1 MCFFVQTNHT
11 RKELLF
17 LMFKEINLRN
27 HSSLHKLFYSLIFEE
42 TADGKS
48 LKTTSVKNIVL
59 ILQTN
64 KKLKDLFKFNE
75 FTNEVDVVK
84 KVDLETSIGT
94 ISIAKGQYTDQV
106 INAIELYIESSKFY
120 KSAVFKNAVID
131 QGITS
136 FAHMHSYNP
145 VINYMNEAY
154 ANYDK
159 KRRLDDFF
167 SIFLGADKNPTT
179 ILITRL
185 WFMGAVAK
193 AYDPNTKFDFVL
205 DIVGGQGVGKTTLIQ
220 KLAPLGLYTDQF
232 NSFTNKDD
240 FEVMKNALIV
250 NDDEMTASNNAKFAE
265 IKKFITMQTF
275 EYRKSYARKS
285 ERFKK
290 KFVMVR
296 TTNEIRHL
304 KDRSGDRRFISIYAN
319 KKKQKLNPVTDLQP
333 NYIKQLWGEAVWL
346 YKQAK
351 DPFLLSPGQEKLL
364 EENREQF
371 RYTSGLED
379 ELADVLENKFK
390 DKKFIQNTELSFA
403 LFTDRDA
410 LSRNTK
416 ESKDIR
422 YYMEHLGYKVGA
434 VKKIDGKTIRGFEKN

>member
-1 MCFFVQTNHT
+1 MSDDKKKV
-11 RKELLF
+11 
-17 LMFKEINLRN
+17 I
-27 HSSLHKLFYSLIFEE
+27 KLSQKVVEGIKKKQNVKSIFEE
-42 TADGKS
+42 TSDGKS

-84 KVDLETSIGT
+84 SVDLDTSIGK
-94 ISIAKGQYTDQV
+94 ISITKGQYTDQV
-106 INAIELYIESSKFY
+106 INSIELYIESSEFY
-120 KSAVFKNAVID
+120 KHAVFKNAVID
-131 QGITS
+131 QGITN
-136 FAHMHSYNP
+136 FAHMNSYNP
-145 VINYMNEAY
+145 VIDYMNEAY
-154 ANYDK
+154 AKYDG

-205 DIVGGQGVGKTTLIQ
+205 DIVGGQGVGKTTLVQ

-250 NDDEMTASNNAKFAE
+250 NDDEMTASNNAKFEE

-296 TTNEIRHL
+296 TTNEVRHL

-379 ELADVLENKFK
+379 ELMDVLDNKFK
-390 DKKFIQNTELSFA
+390 DKKFIKNTELAFA
-403 LFTDRDA
+403 LFADRDA
-410 LSRNTK
+410 LGRNTK
-416 ESKDIR
+416 ETKDIR

-434 VKKIDGKTIRGFEKN
+434 RKRIKGKIVRGFSKS

>member
-1 MCFFVQTNHT
+1 MSDDKKKV
-11 RKELLF
+11 
-17 LMFKEINLRN
+17 I
-27 HSSLHKLFYSLIFEE
+27 KLSQKVVEGIKKKQNVKSIFEE
-42 TADGKS
+42 TSDGKS

-84 KVDLETSIGT
+84 SVDLDTSIGK
-94 ISIAKGQYTDQV
+94 ISITKGQYTDQV
-106 INAIELYIESSKFY
+106 INSIELYIESSEFY
-120 KSAVFKNAVID
+120 KHAVFKNAVID
-131 QGITS
+131 QGITN
-136 FAHMHSYNP
+136 FAHMNSYNP
-145 VINYMNEAY
+145 VIDYMNEAY
-154 ANYDK
+154 AKYDG

-205 DIVGGQGVGKTTLIQ
+205 DIVGGQGVGKTTLVQ

-250 NDDEMTASNNAKFAE
+250 NDDEMTASNNAKFEE

-296 TTNEIRHL
+296 TTNEVRHL

-319 KKKQKLNPVTDLQP
+319 KKKQQLSPVTDLQP

-379 ELADVLENKFK
+379 ELMDVLDNKFK
-390 DKKFIQNTELSFA
+390 DKKFIKNTELAFA
-403 LFTDRDA
+403 LFADRDA
-410 LSRNTK
+410 LGRNTK
-416 ESKDIR
+416 ETKDIR

-434 VKKIDGKTIRGFEKN
+434 RKRIEGKIVRGFSKS

>member
-1 MCFFVQTNHT
+1 MTDDKKKVIKLNQTAVKNIL
-11 RKELLF
+11 K
-17 LMFKEINLRN
+17 KQNKK
-27 HSSLHKLFYSLIFEE
+27 SIFEE

-434 VKKIDGKTIRGFEKN
+434 VKKIDGKAIRGFEKN

>member
-1 MCFFVQTNHT
+1 MNLVTDDKKKVIKLNQTAVKNIL
-11 RKELLF
+11 K
-17 LMFKEINLRN
+17 KQNKK
-27 HSSLHKLFYSLIFEE
+27 SIFEE

-434 VKKIDGKTIRGFEKN
+434 VKKIDGKAIRGFEKN

>member
-1 MCFFVQTNHT
+1 MSDDKKKV
-11 RKELLF
+11 
-17 LMFKEINLRN
+17 I
-27 HSSLHKLFYSLIFEE
+27 KLSQKVVEGIKKKQNVKSIFEE
-42 TADGKS
+42 TSDGKS

-84 KVDLETSIGT
+84 SVDLDTSIGK
-94 ISIAKGQYTDQV
+94 ISITKGQYTDQV
-106 INAIELYIESSKFY
+106 INSIELYIESSEFY
-120 KSAVFKNAVID
+120 KHAVFKNAVID
-131 QGITS
+131 QGITN
-136 FAHMHSYNP
+136 FAHMNSYNP
-145 VINYMNEAY
+145 VIDYMNEAY
-154 ANYDK
+154 AKYDG

-193 AYDPNTKFDFVL
+193 AYNPNTKFDFVL
-205 DIVGGQGVGKTTLIQ
+205 DIVGGQGVGKTTLVQ

-250 NDDEMTASNNAKFAE
+250 NDDEMTASNNAKFEE

-296 TTNEIRHL
+296 TTNEVRHL

-319 KKKQKLNPVTDLQP
+319 KKKQQLSPVTDLQP

-379 ELADVLENKFK
+379 ELMDVLDNKFK
-390 DKKFIQNTELSFA
+390 DKKFIKNTELAFA
-403 LFTDRDA
+403 LFADKDA

-416 ESKDIR
+416 ETRDIR

-434 VKKIDGKTIRGFEKN
+434 RKRIEGKIVRGFSKS

>member
-1 MCFFVQTNHT
+1 MTDDKKKVIKLNQTAVNNIL
-11 RKELLF
+11 K
-17 LMFKEINLRN
+17 KQNKK
-27 HSSLHKLFYSLIFEE
+27 SIFEE

-48 LKTTSVKNIVL
+48 LKATSVKNIVL

-84 KVDLETSIGT
+84 NVDLETSIGT
-94 ISIAKGQYTDQV
+94 INIAKGQYTDQV

-120 KSAVFKNAVID
+120 KGTVFKNAVID
-131 QGITS
+131 QGITN

-154 ANYDK
+154 ASYDK

-319 KKKQKLNPVTDLQP
+319 KKKQKLNPVIDLQP

-403 LFTDRDA
+403 LFADRDA

>member
-1 MCFFVQTNHT
+1 MSDDKKKV
-11 RKELLF
+11 
-17 LMFKEINLRN
+17 I
-27 HSSLHKLFYSLIFEE
+27 KLSQKIVEGIKKKQNVKSIFEE
-42 TADGKS
+42 TSDGKS

-84 KVDLETSIGT
+84 SVDLDTSIGK

-106 INAIELYIESSKFY
+106 INSIELYIESSEFY
-120 KSAVFKNAVID
+120 KHAVFKNAVID
-131 QGITS
+131 QGITN
-136 FAHMHSYNP
+136 FAHMNSYNP
-145 VINYMNEAY
+145 VIDYMNEAY
-154 ANYDK
+154 AKYDG

-205 DIVGGQGVGKTTLIQ
+205 DIVGGQGVGKTTLVQ

-250 NDDEMTASNNAKFAE
+250 NDDEMTASNNAKFEE

-296 TTNEIRHL
+296 TTNEVRHL

-319 KKKQKLNPVTDLQP
+319 KKKQQLSPVTDLQP

-351 DPFLLSPGQEKLL
+351 DPFLLSPSQEELL
-364 EENREQF
+364 KENREQF
-371 RYTSGLED
+371 RYTSGLEE
-379 ELADVLENKFK
+379 ELMDVLDNNFK
-390 DKKFIQNTELSFA
+390 AMEFIPNTKLAFA
-403 LFTDRDA
+403 LFNDRDA
-410 LSRNTK
+410 LGRNTK
-416 ESKDIR
+416 ESRDIR

-434 VKKIDGKTIRGFEKN
+434 VKKIDGKAIRGFKKLQ

>member
-1 MCFFVQTNHT
+1 MSDDKKKV
-11 RKELLF
+11 
-17 LMFKEINLRN
+17 I
-27 HSSLHKLFYSLIFEE
+27 KLSQKVVEGIKKKQNVKSIFAE
-42 TADGKS
+42 TSDGKS

-84 KVDLETSIGT
+84 SVDLDTSIGK
-94 ISIAKGQYTDQV
+94 ISIIKGQYTDQV
-106 INAIELYIESSKFY
+106 INSIELYIESSEFY
-120 KSAVFKNAVID
+120 KHAVFKNAVID
-131 QGITS
+131 QGITN
-136 FAHMHSYNP
+136 FAHMNSYNP
-145 VINYMNEAY
+145 VIDYMNEAY
-154 ANYDK
+154 AKYDG

-205 DIVGGQGVGKTTLIQ
+205 DIVGGQGVGKTTLVQ

-250 NDDEMTASNNAKFAE
+250 NDDEMTASNNAKFEE

-296 TTNEIRHL
+296 TTNEVRHL

-319 KKKQKLNPVTDLQP
+319 KKKQKLSPVTDLQP
-333 NYIKQLWGEAVWL
+333 NYVKQVWGEAVWL

-351 DPFLLSPGQEKLL
+351 DPFLLSPGQEELL
-364 EENREQF
+364 KENREQF
-371 RYTSGLED
+371 RYTSGLEE
-379 ELADVLENKFK
+379 ELLDVIDNKFK
-390 DKKFIQNTELSFA
+390 AMKFISNTKLAFA
-403 LFTDRDA
+403 LFNDQTA
-410 LSRNTK
+410 LGRNTK
-416 ESKDIR
+416 ESRDIR

-434 VKKIDGKTIRGFEKN
+434 VRKIDGKAIRGFEKQ

>member
-1 MCFFVQTNHT
+1 MSDDKKKV
-11 RKELLF
+11 
-17 LMFKEINLRN
+17 I
-27 HSSLHKLFYSLIFEE
+27 KLSQKVVEGIKKKQNVKSIFEE
-42 TADGKS
+42 TSDGKS

-84 KVDLETSIGT
+84 SVDLDTSIGK
-94 ISIAKGQYTDQV
+94 ISITKGQYTDQV
-106 INAIELYIESSKFY
+106 INSIELYIESSEFY
-120 KSAVFKNAVID
+120 KHAVFKNAVID
-131 QGITS
+131 QGITN
-136 FAHMHSYNP
+136 FAHMNSYNP
-145 VINYMNEAY
+145 VIDYMNEAY
-154 ANYDK
+154 TKYDG

-205 DIVGGQGVGKTTLIQ
+205 DIVGGQGVGKTTLVQ

-250 NDDEMTASNNAKFAE
+250 NDDEMTASNNAKFEE

-296 TTNEIRHL
+296 TTNEVRHL

-319 KKKQKLNPVTDLQP
+319 KKKQQLSPVTDLQP

-351 DPFLLSPGQEKLL
+351 DPFLLSSGQEKLL

-379 ELADVLENKFK
+379 ELMDVLDNKFK
-390 DKKFIQNTELSFA
+390 DKKFIKNTELAFA
-403 LFTDRDA
+403 LFADRDA
-410 LSRNTK
+410 LGRNTK
-416 ESKDIR
+416 ETKDIR

-434 VKKIDGKTIRGFEKN
+434 RKRIEGKIVRGFSKS

>member
-1 MCFFVQTNHT
+1 MSDDKKKV
-11 RKELLF
+11 
-17 LMFKEINLRN
+17 I
-27 HSSLHKLFYSLIFEE
+27 KLSQKVVEGIKKKQNVKSIFEE
-42 TADGKS
+42 TSDGKS

-84 KVDLETSIGT
+84 SVDLDTSIGK
-94 ISIAKGQYTDQV
+94 ISITKGQYTDQV
-106 INAIELYIESSKFY
+106 INSIELYIESSEFY
-120 KSAVFKNAVID
+120 KHAVFKNAVID
-131 QGITS
+131 QGITN
-136 FAHMHSYNP
+136 FAHMNSYNP
-145 VINYMNEAY
+145 VIDYMNEAY
-154 ANYDK
+154 AKYDS

-193 AYDPNTKFDFVL
+193 AYNPNTKFDFVL
-205 DIVGGQGVGKTTLIQ
+205 DIVGGQGVGKTTLVQ

-250 NDDEMTASNNAKFAE
+250 NDDEMTASNNAKFEE

-296 TTNEIRHL
+296 TTNEVRHL

-319 KKKQKLNPVTDLQP
+319 KKKQQLSPVTDLTP
-333 NYIKQLWGEAVWL
+333 EYVEQLWGEAVWL

-379 ELADVLENKFK
+379 ELMDVLDNKFK
-390 DKKFIQNTELSFA
+390 DKKFIKNTELAFA
-403 LFTDRDA
+403 LFADKDA
-410 LSRNTK
+410 LGRNTK
-416 ESKDIR
+416 ETRDIR

-434 VKKIDGKTIRGFEKN
+434 RKRIEGKIVRGFSKS

>member
-1 MCFFVQTNHT
+1 MSDDKKKV
-11 RKELLF
+11 
-17 LMFKEINLRN
+17 I
-27 HSSLHKLFYSLIFEE
+27 KLSQKVVEGIKKKQNVKSIFEE
-42 TADGKS
+42 TSDGKS

-84 KVDLETSIGT
+84 SVDLDTSIGK
-94 ISIAKGQYTDQV
+94 ISITKGQYTDQV
-106 INAIELYIESSKFY
+106 INSIELYIESSEFY
-120 KSAVFKNAVID
+120 KHAVFKNAVID
-131 QGITS
+131 QGITN
-136 FAHMHSYNP
+136 FAHMNSYNP
-145 VINYMNEAY
+145 VIDYMNEAY
-154 ANYDK
+154 AKYDG

-193 AYDPNTKFDFVL
+193 AYNPNTKFDFVL
-205 DIVGGQGVGKTTLIQ
+205 DIVGGQGVGKTTLVQ

-250 NDDEMTASNNAKFAE
+250 NDDEMTASNNAKFEE

-296 TTNEIRHL
+296 TTNEVRHL
-304 KDRSGDRRFISIYAN
+304 KDHSGDRRFISIYAN
-319 KKKQKLNPVTDLQP
+319 KKKQQLSPVTDLTP
-333 NYIKQLWGEAVWL
+333 EYVEQLWGEAVWL

-379 ELADVLENKFK
+379 ELMDVLDNKFK
-390 DKKFIQNTELSFA
+390 DKKFIKNTELAFA
-403 LFTDRDA
+403 LFADKDA
-410 LSRNTK
+410 LGRNTK
-416 ESKDIR
+416 ETRDIR

-434 VKKIDGKTIRGFEKN
+434 RKRIEGKIVRGFSKS

>member
-1 MCFFVQTNHT
+1 MSDDKKKVIKLS
-11 RKELLF
+11 RKVVEGI
-17 LMFKEINLRN
+17 KKKQNVK
-27 HSSLHKLFYSLIFEE
+27 SIFEE
-42 TADGKS
+42 TSDGKS

-84 KVDLETSIGT
+84 SVDLDTSIGK
-94 ISIAKGQYTDQV
+94 ISITKGQYTDQV
-106 INAIELYIESSKFY
+106 INSIELYIESSEFY
-120 KSAVFKNAVID
+120 KHAVFKNAVID
-131 QGITS
+131 QGIIN
-136 FAHMHSYNP
+136 FAHMNSYNP
-145 VINYMNEAY
+145 VIDYMNEAY
-154 ANYDK
+154 AKYDG

-205 DIVGGQGVGKTTLIQ
+205 DIVGGQGVGKTTLVQ

-250 NDDEMTASNNAKFAE
+250 NDDEMTASNNAKFEE

-296 TTNEIRHL
+296 TTNEVRHL

-319 KKKQKLNPVTDLQP
+319 KKKQQLSPVTDLQP

-379 ELADVLENKFK
+379 ELMDVLDNKFK
-390 DKKFIQNTELSFA
+390 DKKFIKNTDLAFA
-403 LFTDRDA
+403 LFADRDA
-410 LSRNTK
+410 LGRNTK
-416 ESKDIR
+416 ETRDIR

-434 VKKIDGKTIRGFEKN
+434 RKKIDGQQYRGFAKE

>member
-1 MCFFVQTNHT
+1 MSDDKKKV
-11 RKELLF
+11 
-17 LMFKEINLRN
+17 I
-27 HSSLHKLFYSLIFEE
+27 KLSQKVVEGIKKKQNVKSIFEE
-42 TADGKS
+42 TSDGKS

-84 KVDLETSIGT
+84 SVDLDTSIGK
-94 ISIAKGQYTDQV
+94 ISITKGQYTDQV
-106 INAIELYIESSKFY
+106 INSIELYIESSEFY
-120 KSAVFKNAVID
+120 KHAVFKNAVID
-131 QGITS
+131 QGITN
-136 FAHMHSYNP
+136 FAHMNSYNP
-145 VINYMNEAY
+145 VIDYMNEAY
-154 ANYDK
+154 AKYDG

-193 AYDPNTKFDFVL
+193 AYNPNTKFDFVL
-205 DIVGGQGVGKTTLIQ
+205 DIVGGQGVGKTTLVQ

-250 NDDEMTASNNAKFAE
+250 NDDEMTASNNAKFEE

-296 TTNEIRHL
+296 TTNEVRHL

-319 KKKQKLNPVTDLQP
+319 KKKQQLSPVTDLQP

-379 ELADVLENKFK
+379 ELMDVLDNKFK
-390 DKKFIQNTELSFA
+390 DKKFIKNTELAFA
-403 LFTDRDA
+403 LFADKDA
-410 LSRNTK
+410 LGRNTK
-416 ESKDIR
+416 ETRDIR

-434 VKKIDGKTIRGFEKN
+434 RKRIEGKIVRGFSKS